1 MILIILNIHKNKCN
15 KEVASKKKKKKR
27 KRKLVVNVDILQIK
41 IQHPGKH
48 STF

>member
-15 KEVASKKKKKKR
+15 KEVASKKKKKR